1 MTGRP
6 ASSDDRPSPDA
17 LLAAAAREKR
27 GRLKVFLGAAPGVGK
42 TYAMLQAARRRKA
55 DGADVVI
62 GLVEA
67 HGRAETTALL
77 EGLDTLP
84 RAQVQYRG
92 HTVEEFDLD
101 AALARHPQLL
111 LVDELAH
118 TNAPGCRH
126 PKRYLDVQEVLKAGI
141 DVYTTLN
148 IQHLESLNDI
158 VARITRIRVR
168 ETLPDSVLELADEIE
183 LIDLTPEALI
193 QRLNEGKVY
202 VPHQASR
209 AVQNYFKP
217 GNLTALRELAL
228 RRTAERVDSQMVDY
242 MRRHAIAGPWPAGE
256 RIMVCVSE
264 HPAAP
269 RLVRAARRLADMLGA
284 RWVAV
289 YVEMPRYH
297 RLDEAARDRIAAAL
311 RLAERLGGDS
321 VVLPGRDLTEE
332 LLRYAHANNITQI
345 VIGRAHRSRLVD
357 LFRRSLVHELVRRSG
372 NIAVHI
378 LAGDPETELAAKT
391 PAATGAAVSLEPYVG
406 SAVLVGVAG
415 LVAKLIHS
423 YVALPNISMIFL
435 VAVLISAV
443 RWGPAPSIFA
453 SLLSAAIYNFFFIE
467 PIYTF
472 TIAHVHE
479 ILAFITYLLVAI
491 LTGNLTGRIRDQ
503 AVGAR
508 HRSEITQA
516 LYEFS
521 RKLAATTKIDDL
533 IWAIVYQVAQTMKAE
548 TVVLLPEDGDRLVLQ
563 AGYPPTDELGAA
575 EWAAA
580 RWAWTHGEPA
590 GRGSE
595 TLPSADWYFLPMKT
609 VQGTVGVLGLQPG
622 SKSSALA
629 PEQRRLLDALLD
641 QAAVAIERANLER
654 HMREARVYAET
665 EKLRA
670 ALLSS
675 VSHDLRTPLSSI
687 IGSITSLLGFGSGYS
702 EPVRRDLML
711 TIQDEAERLNRFVGN
726 LLDMTKLESGALELK
741 RDWVDIGELV
751 GAAVERTRRHLGR
764 RRIKID
770 IADRLPMVRVDFV
783 LFEQVVFNLLDNAI
797 KYSPPDST
805 VRVGAAR
812 AGDEVVIEVT
822 DEGSG
827 IPPDDLERVFDK
839 FHRVRQGDRQTV
851 GTGLGL
857 SICRGIAEAHGGSI
871 TARSPV
877 EGDRGTALTIRLP
890 VEAQPALH
898 APEAASA
905 P

>member
-1 MTGRP
+1 MTEHSAG
-6 ASSDDRPSPDA
+6 SDERPSPDA
-17 LLAAAAREKR
+17 LLAEAVKEKR

-55 DGADVVI
+55 DGIDVAV
-62 GLVEA
+62 GLVET
-67 HGRAETTALL
+67 HGRGETTALL
-77 EGLDTLP
+77 DGLEILP
-84 RAQVQYRG
+84 RVPIAYRG
-92 HTVEEFDLD
+92 HTVQELDLD

-118 TNAPGCRH
+118 TNAAGCRH
-126 PKRYLDVQEVLKAGI
+126 PKRYLDVQELLAAGI

-168 ETLPDSVLELADEIE
+168 ETLPDSVLELADEVE
-183 LIDLTPEALI
+183 LVDLTPEALI
-193 QRLNEGKVY
+193 QRLHEGKVY

-209 AVQNYFKP
+209 AVKNYFKP

-228 RRTAERVDSQMVDY
+228 RRTAERVDNQMVDY

-264 HPAAP
+264 HAGAQ
-269 RLVRAARRLADMLGA
+269 RLVRSARRLADMLGA
-284 RWVAV
+284 KWAAV

-297 RLDEAARDRIAAAL
+297 RLDEASRDRIAAAL
-311 RLAERLGGDS
+311 RLAELLGGEA
-321 VVLPGRDLTEE
+321 VVLPGRDLPEE
-332 LLRYAHANNITQI
+332 LLRYAHAHNITQI
-345 VIGRAHRSRLVD
+345 VIGKSHRWRIVE
-357 LFRRSLVHELVRRSG
+357 LFRRSLVHELLRRSG
-372 NIAVHI
+372 NVAVHI
-378 LAGDPETELAAKT
+378 VAGEPQPTVKASESTERHAA
-391 PAATGAAVSLEPYVG
+391 LEPFVG
-406 SAVLVGVAG
+406 SAAAVCVAG
-415 LVAKLIHS
+415 LIAKAIHT
-423 YVALPNISMIFL
+423 YVPLPNISMIFL

-443 RWGPAPSIFA
+443 RWGPVPSIFA
-453 SLLSAAIYNFFFIE
+453 SLLSALIYNFFFIE
-467 PIYTF
+467 PLYTF
-472 TIAHVHE
+472 TIAHSHE
-479 ILAFITYLLVAI
+479 ILAFITYLLVAV

-503 AVGAR
+503 AIGAR
-508 HRSEITQA
+508 QRSETTQA
-516 LYEFS
+516 LYDFS

-548 TVVLLPEDGDRLVLQ
+548 TVILLPESGDRLVLQ
-563 AGYPPTDELGAA
+563 TGYPPTDVLGAA

-580 RWAWTHGEPA
+580 RWSFAHGEPA
-590 GRGSE
+590 GRGSA
-595 TLPSADWYFLPMKT
+595 TLPNADWYFLPMKT
-609 VQGTVGVLGLQPG
+609 VQGTVGVLGVQFA
-622 SKSSALA
+622 SKASAMA

-641 QAAVAIERANLER
+641 QAAVAVERANLER
-654 HMREARVYAET
+654 HMREARVLAET

-675 VSHDLRTPLSSI
+675 VSHDLRTPLASI
-687 IGSITSLLGFGSGYS
+687 IGSITSLLSYGKSYA

-711 TIQDEAERLNRFVGN
+711 TIQEEAERLNRFVGN

-741 RDWVDIGELV
+741 RDWVDIAELL
-751 GAAVERTRRHLGR
+751 GAAVERIRRQFGQ
-764 RRIKID
+764 RRIVLD
-770 IADRLPMVRVDFV
+770 LAEGLPMVRIDFV
-783 LFEQVVFNLLDNAI
+783 LFEQVVFNLLDNAL

-805 VRVGAAR
+805 VRAVAAR
-812 AGDEVVIEVT
+812 AGDAVTIDVI
-822 DEGSG
+822 DEGPG
-827 IPPDDLERVFDK
+827 IPAADIERVFDK

-871 TARSPV
+871 TARSPIK
-877 EGDRGTALTIRLP
+877 GGRGTAMTIRLP

-898 APEAASA
+898 SPEAAAA